1 MKLNRA
7 RVTNYKSIDDSGWMD
22 VAQVSCLVGKN
33 ESGKTAFL
41 HALKRLNPV
50 TGVSGDFELKD
61 YPRKGYVRYKR
72 SHKDNP
78 AVAITAE
85 FDLSEEEMRRIED
98 SFGDGVLRSA
108 TVTVSKDYG
117 NRLIWDFEVDERALA
132 CHVLAETNLP
142 VEVREQIE
150 GAETWQEMVSR
161 LEAIKV
167 KPTAVAELLDGFP
180 ERIRSDVRQ
189 QIIETHLTG
198 MLPRFVY
205 FDDYSAMRGRISIE
219 DLRQRRDNGGRL
231 DDADRTFLS
240 LLALPGV
247 ELEDL
252 ESATNYEHLK
262 AELESAS
269 IGISDEIFEFWNQ
282 NKQLRVEVDLSNA
295 NPNDLPPLNNGTILH
310 IRIWNN
316 RHRVS
321 VPFDERSKGFVWFF
335 SFLAYFSR
343 LEESEDADL
352 ILLLDEPGLNLHAMA
367 QKDFLRFIDSRLS
380 PKHQVI
386 YTTHSPFMIN
396 LDDLSRVRTVED
408 IDDQG
413 TCVSNDVLTN
423 NRETVFPLQVALG
436 YKMAQSL
443 LLAPRCLMVNCPSDL
458 IYLQV
463 LGELVASK
471 NRVRLDPRWVV
482 VPVGGADNLPTFISL
497 LGDSYAGVVVLMDA
511 TPKTTRRI
519 ESLSQK
525 GSVGRRGPIK
535 WVEVTR
541 VRDADVEDL
550 FEPNFY
556 LRLVNDAY
564 ADELPAKLTLKTISD
579 SNPRIAQRISAYFAS
594 EGICGGKFDTY
605 RPAAYLLQ
613 AFAARRNEIGDDTIE
628 RAASM
633 FDRINALLPSNG
645 ASNGASVAADRTLVT
660 VR

>member
-50 TGVSGDFELKD
+50 AGVSGDFELKD

-98 SFGDGVLRSA
+98 SFGEGVLRSA

-295 NPNDLPPLNNGTILH
+295 NPNDPPPLNNGTILH

-471 NRVRLDPRWVV
+471 NRVRLDPRWGCGQPADVHLA
-482 VPVGGADNLPTFISL
+482 GGRF
-497 LGDSYAGVVVLMDA
+497 V
-511 TPKTTRRI
+511 RR
-519 ESLSQK
+519 
-525 GSVGRRGPIK
+525 RRGPDGCHA
-535 WVEVTR
+535 EDHPPDR
-541 VRDADVEDL
+541 VPEPEGLGWAPRPHQVGRGDQGAGRGHRGPLRAELLPEAGQRRLCGRASRQTDPQDDLGQQPADRSAD
-550 FEPNFY
+550 FGI
-556 LRLVNDAY
+556 LRQRGNLRRQVRHV
-564 ADELPAKLTLKTISD
+564 PA
-579 SNPRIAQRISAYFAS
+579 R
-594 EGICGGKFDTY
+594 GV
-605 RPAAYLLQ
+605 PAAGVRGAQ
-613 AFAARRNEIGDDTIE
+613 ERDRRRHH
-628 RAASM
+628 RAGRLDVRSDQRAS
-633 FDRINALLPSNG
+633 A
-645 ASNGASVAADRTLVT
+645 V
-660 VR
+660 